1 MLNAPMFITLITFA
15 QLQHPRFNNPIFPTL
30 KDEQV
35 IPEHGLQQLNKQ
47 PRLHTEHGFRH
58 APASPRLKQETQFA
72 HEVPKLIPD
81 RQSAIGPQ

>member
-35 IPEHGLQQLNKQ
+35 IPEHGLQQLNKPQ
-47 PRLHTEHGFRH
+47 FQQEHQ
-58 APASPRLKQETQFA
+58 L
-72 HEVPKLIPD
+72 
-81 RQSAIGPQ
+81 QSQKHGKMLNGNTLQIKGICPLNSISYSLVAEDF